1 MRALVVEDETIL
13 ANNIA
18 QALREGAGFAVDVS
32 NDGLEGLH
40 FATTTPYDLLVLDLM
55 LPGMDGMDILKNIRA
70 KGIKTAVLIMTARD
84 TSEDIINGL
93 NIGADDYLT
102 KPFDIGEF
110 IARCRALVRRSYRE
124 PSPEITISNIRIN
137 TLKKQVFVFDKL
149 VTLTAL
155 EYKTLEYLV
164 MRCNEVV
171 TKTDLLEHL
180 YDQSWDRD
188 SNVIE
193 VHISSLRKKLD
204 PEKTLNPIK
213 TLRGHGYIIER

>member
-1 MRALVVEDETIL
+1 MRALVVEDEVTL

-18 QALREGAGFAVDVS
+18 QALREGAGFAVDIS

-40 FATTTPYDLLVLDLM
+40 FATTNPYDLVVLDLM
-55 LPGMDGMDILKNIRA
+55 LPGMNGMDILKNIRD

-93 NIGADDYLT
+93 NVGADDYLT
-102 KPFDIGEF
+102 KPFDVGEF
-110 IARCRALVRRSYRE
+110 IARCKALVRRSYSE
-124 PSPEITISNIRIN
+124 PSPEITISGIRIN
-137 TLKKQVFVFDKL
+137 TLKKQVFVSDKP

-155 EYKTLEYLV
+155 EYKTLEYFF
-164 MRCNEVV
+164 MRCNEIV

-180 YDQSWDRD
+180 YDQDWDRD

-204 PEKTLNPIK
+204 PNKTLNPIK
-213 TLRGHGYIIER
+213 TMRGYGYIIER